1 MSAAAGKRKP
11 SGRATIQ
18 ESPAPDEPSSSPHP
32 TIQLGEYSDSSL
44 TPIGHTDPTPSEQ
57 TQTIPQ
63 ESANI
68 PMEADLRTQPSPN
81 VTSNLGAPVQLTEQQ
96 FRTLLARFTA
106 AGPNLVVPTTTEP
119 LQQDQ
124 RPERGAPVGPVQGGA
139 PDESPSDSSSGGHRR
154 GYRDTPR
161 VPRRARQYDTPF
173 LLDRRSPKHDDPD
186 QLDDGTKP
194 TYASWC
200 ILLEGKLEANADWW
214 PTERGR
220 VNYVF
225 GRTTGKAQAHLEPRM
240 SRTSPNRWTSVD
252 EILDHLDIVFRDYFQ
267 REKAADQY
275 VRLTQ
280 QPSEDFNDFHSEF
293 ARLASLGEISPAS
306 WRSDLYRKLNRTFQD
321 RLLSTEHQYP
331 TYSELV
337 RACQRVNVRLL
348 EYRQRFPRQEPTLSQ
363 RYRPRTTTAALPA
376 DSTPPRRQGLLPA
389 PRYSSTVFKTLP
401 SPDKRDSTT
410 PGPRV
415 PPAGDTDPTTATC
428 FNCGEVGHFANSCS
442 SPRKTPRIHE
452 IEQDTEASSDNEAN
466 DKDDADESE
475 N

>member
-11 SGRATIQ
+11 SGRANIQ
-18 ESPAPDEPSSSPHP
+18 ESPAPEEPPSSPHP
-32 TIQLGEYSDSSL
+32 TIQLREYSDSPL
-44 TPIGHTDPTPSEQ
+44 TSIGHTDPTPSAQ

-68 PMEADLRTQPSPN
+68 ALEAGFRTQPSPN
-81 VTSNLGAPVQLTEQQ
+81 VTSTLGVPVQLTDQQ
-96 FRTLLARFTA
+96 FNSLLARLAA
-106 AGPNLVVPTTTEP
+106 AGPGLAIPTTAEF

-124 RPERGAPVGPVQGGA
+124 HSEAGVPVGPVREGA
-139 PDESPSDSSSGGHRR
+139 PDDSPSDSSSDRSHRGNR
-154 GYRDTPR
+154 ARPR
-161 VPRRARQYDTPF
+161 APPRPRQYDTPI
-173 LLDRRSPKHDDPD
+173 LVDKRSPKHDDPD

-194 TYASWC
+194 TYSSWC

-267 REKAADQY
+267 KEKAADQY
-275 VRLTQ
+275 ARLIQ

-293 ARLASLGEISPAS
+293 ARLASLGETPPDS

-321 RLLSTEHQYP
+321 RLMSTEHQYP

-337 RACQRVNVRLL
+337 RECQRINVRLL
-348 EYRQRFPRQEPTLSQ
+348 EYRQRFPRPEPTQNQ
-363 RYRPRTTTAALPA
+363 RYRPSTVRAAVA
-376 DSTPPRRQGLLPA
+376 GGSAPRPRQGLLPA
-389 PRYSSTVFKTLP
+389 PRYSAPVFKTLP
-401 SPDKRDSTT
+401 PSDTRESAT
-410 PGPRV
+410 PGPR
-415 PPAGDTDPTTATC
+415 PSPARETDPTTATC
-428 FNCGEVGHFANSCS
+428 FSCGEVGHFANSCP

-452 IEQDTEASSDNEAN
+452 IGQDTEASGDNEAN
-466 DKDDADESE
+466 DEDDADESE